1 MTAQQIVND
10 LILDNQNLVIEELMK
25 HDEYLWDELENF
37 DKDTDVLEWWLVIPF
52 MADMLKNNGE
62 VIPIMSKE
70 MNWDTFVSTKEIGE
84 YDRKLRESV
93 RQREQLK
100 QELAELEKKPKD
112 IFWDV
117 EYAMFSAGLKY
128 FNTCSEY
135 WLYKV
140 ESEYI
145 KAEKEY
151 LNNPK

>member
-1 MTAQQIVND
+1 MNVSEIICPIRFLNFWE
-10 LILDNQNLVIEELMK
+10 IELDISFIYNHLN
-25 HDEYLWDELENF
+25 
-37 DKDTDVLEWWLVIPF
+37 
-52 MADMLKNNGE
+52 
-62 VIPIMSKE
+62 IPIMSKE
-70 MNWDTFVSTKEIGE
+70 MNWDTFVPTKEIRE
-84 YDRKLRESV
+84 YDRKLRESI

-100 QELAELEKKPKD
+100 QELAELEKKPRD

-151 LNNPK
+151 LNNPE

>member
-1 MTAQQIVND
+1 M
-10 LILDNQNLVIEELMK
+10 DN
-25 HDEYLWDELENF
+25 YLNENN
-37 DKDTDVLEWWLVIPF
+37 
-52 MADMLKNNGE
+52 MN
-62 VIPIMSKE
+62 KE
-70 MNWDTFVSTKEIGE
+70 MNWDTFVQTREIRE
-84 YDRKLRESV
+84 YDRKLRESI

-100 QELAELEKKPKD
+100 VELAELEKKPRD

-140 ESEYI
+140 EREYI

-151 LNNPK
+151 LASQADI

>member
-1 MTAQQIVND
+1 MN
-10 LILDNQNLVIEELMK
+10 NQLN
-25 HDEYLWDELENF
+25 EN
-37 DKDTDVLEWWLVIPF
+37 
-52 MADMLKNNGE
+52 
-62 VIPIMSKE
+62 IMSKE
-70 MNWDTFVSTKEIGE
+70 MNWDTFVPTREIRE
-84 YDRKLRESV
+84 YDKKLRESI

-100 QELAELEKKPKD
+100 IELAELEKKPRD

-117 EYAMFSAGLKY
+117 EYAMLSTGIKY

-151 LNNPK
+151 LNSPE